1 MKKDRELQLLVCS
14 ANLGNEQP
22 DDDSL
27 ADLIPEDGRCTQV
40 LKTPQTYPIRTIQ
53 EESKSNGEDGDG
65 ESDGDKEKQSSFDD
79 YESTDQFDIIVIGL
93 QESTF
98 DIPEDSS
105 AVGGNILVSIPVV
118 QPIVQRGLKGIK
130 KARKAVTKG
139 ANLASGSC
147 DHTKKQGK
155 RPFTIKLDEWNGGTV
170 VLHKM
175 LEARLPSYDHIVSY
189 QRGEMRLEV
198 FSSQEIDVK
207 VLRVTAQNTGRGG
220 LANKG
225 GIVTELLVNGSTRL
239 SFLTAHLEA
248 HEGASKYATRCSSLT
263 NILAGTSETS
273 ASDVSLTSHFSFV
286 LGDLNFRTELEGS
299 TDMPEEDHKT
309 LVREIVA
316 KSDWHALNKS
326 DELRRALR
334 QKDCLVGFQTLFCNF
349 PPTFKLERKL
359 GYSYNEK
366 RRPSY
371 TDRVLWKAGH
381 ELERCVR
388 PLTYEPIDTF
398 TSSDHKP
405 VRAAFAVDLNAP
417 THLRPRLTRRNS
429 VMNFATQRK
438 LSRSVPA
445 VQGGKDRLQL
455 FVNNIR
461 CLIDRNEYG
470 SDFPPNPYVC
480 LVSFPEFAMR
490 RNLTRWRKF
499 MNRLFCQSLDR
510 AVSADGSI
518 ARYASGW
525 PRTSRRMGTFDADW
539 EEDNIACQ
547 VHTHMRDG
555 SAIDLAGAMLRVTV
569 MDYRSTGEDSVLG
582 TFSFNL
588 ANLLRVSIE
597 KREKIIR
604 EINVKPPARAV
615 PGPVSER
622 VTFEQQDGQDTR
634 LVRRR
639 SVLGFP
645 FFRKKSFDSSCESD
659 DDDPIKGIKIDEP
672 LMKNGRETGRI
683 QCEVETWWMNEATA
697 KIVGTASSNAGAS
710 ELRKARSGRRPL
722 RSSFSKHHRDDLGA
736 RPTLVQPQQRRTNIS
751 MRNLNSA

>member
-53 EESKSNGEDGDG
+53 EDGEDGD
-65 ESDGDKEKQSSFDD
+65 SDGDQQSSFDD

-98 DIPEDSS
+98 DIPEDL
-105 AVGGNILVSIPVV
+105 AAGGNIRVSVPAV
-118 QPIVQRGLKGIK
+118 QPIVDRGLKSIK
-130 KARKAVTKG
+130 KARKAVTNG
-139 ANLASGSC
+139 ANLASGSQ

-155 RPFTIKLDEWNGGTV
+155 WPLIIKPDEWNGGTV

-175 LEARLPSYDHIVSY
+175 LEGRLPSYEHIVSF
-189 QRGEMRLEV
+189 QRGQMRLEV
-198 FSSQEIDVK
+198 FSSQDIDVQ

-273 ASDVSLTSHFSFV
+273 ADDVSLTSHFSFV

-299 TDMPEEDHKT
+299 TDMSEENHKAI
-309 LVREIVA
+309 VRELVA
-316 KSDWHALNKS
+316 NNDWHALNKS

-334 QKDCLVGFQTLFCNF
+334 KKDCLVGFKTLFCNF
-349 PPTFKLERKL
+349 PPTFKVERKV
-359 GYSYNEK
+359 GYSYIEK

-381 ELERCVR
+381 ELEKCVR
-388 PLTYEPIDTF
+388 PLIYEPIDSF
-398 TSSDHKP
+398 ASSDHKP
-405 VRAAFAVDLNAP
+405 IRAAFAVDLNAP
-417 THLRPRLTRRNS
+417 NRLRPRLTRRNS
-429 VMNFATQRK
+429 VMNLSKQRK
-438 LSRSVPA
+438 LTRNMPA
-445 VQGGKDRLQL
+445 AQGGKDRLQL
-455 FVNNIR
+455 FVSNIR
-461 CLIDRNEYG
+461 CLIDRSEYG
-470 SDFPPNPYVC
+470 SDVPPNPYVC
-480 LVSFPEFAMR
+480 LVSFPEFALR
-490 RNLTRWRKF
+490 QKLSRWRKF
-499 MNRLFCQSLDR
+499 MNRLFCQSLDSIS
-510 AVSADGSI
+510 SADGSV

-525 PRTSRRMGTFDADW
+525 PRTSRKMGTFDANW
-539 EEDNIACQ
+539 EDDNVACQ
-547 VHTHMRDG
+547 IHTHMRDG
-555 SAIDLAGAMLRVTV
+555 SSIDLAGAMLRMTV
-569 MDYRSTGEDSVLG
+569 MDYRNTGEDPMLG

-597 KREKIIR
+597 KREKEIR
-604 EINVKPPARAV
+604 KTNVEPPEPPARAV
-615 PGPVSER
+615 PRPVPER
-622 VTFEQQDGQDTR
+622 VSSEQQDGEAIRPVSLRID
-634 LVRRR
+634 LLRR
-639 SVLGFP
+639 SVMGFA
-645 FFRKKSFDSSCESD
+645 FMRKKSFDSIADSED
-659 DDDPIKGIKIDEP
+659 GDPIQGIEIDEP

-683 QCEVETWWMNEATA
+683 QCEVEAWWMNEATA
-697 KIVGTASSNAGAS
+697 KIVGTPSSNAAAL
-710 ELRKARSGRRPL
+710 ELRRGRGGRRPI
-722 RSSFSKHHRDDLGA
+722 RSSFSNHHRDGLGTHS
-736 RPTLVQPQQRRTNIS
+736 TLVQPQQRRTNI
-751 MRNLNSA
+751 AT